1 MWHVRERVI
10 QVVWVVV
17 QHLVCMNVIKHVVL
31 HVIRCAQVLARVLV
45 NSHAKVVVVIV
56 AQGLVLELVRV
67 QQMPYIIALIAI
79 RFVQPHVKMVA
90 KSHVLV
96 AVKLVVIVPVKKV
109 ATRDAKHLVTQPVR
123 ITAKVGAKAT
133 AKEAVLEPVKL
144 TVQVVVREDVLV
156 TVEVH
161 AGDLCSLI
169 HSPNLSNGKIWRSF
183 IKFKTSNGSLA
194 WQRASRLLSLKTAS

>member
-1 MWHVRERVI
+1 MNVTKPVIQHAIKCVQAHAKEHVILHVRG
-10 QVVWVVV
+10 
-17 QHLVCMNVIKHVVL
+17 
-31 HVIRCAQVLARVLV
+31 A
-45 NSHAKVVVVIV
+45 VVIV
-56 AQGLVLELVRV
+56 VLALAPEPVRV

-79 RFVQPHVKMVA
+79 RFVQPHVRMVA
-90 KSHVLV
+90 KSHALV

-169 HSPNLSNGKIWRSF
+169 HSPNLSNSKIWRSF